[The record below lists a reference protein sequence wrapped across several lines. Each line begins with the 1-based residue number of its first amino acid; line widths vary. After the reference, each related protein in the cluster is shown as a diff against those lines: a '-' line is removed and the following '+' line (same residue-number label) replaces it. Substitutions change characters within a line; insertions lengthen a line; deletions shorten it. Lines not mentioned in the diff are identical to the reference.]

1 MSRILP
7 GPRYLHRAEPGLP
20 TTPAIVQTLPSGS
33 MDDIR
38 QSLRSPA
45 LLAKNGDYLRFLS
58 LIPKKLWTDRDNLQI
73 DFENLRACYQA
84 FQAIHDALPHDWR
97 DYLDKFGQIVSADW
111 GKDHVASSHPELF
124 KVFTLFYAECSGF
137 KVDPPPE
144 KYRSPRGLTPLGL
157 AVEANEADVCLFFLS
172 YMRQCCP
179 DAIFDLQELPPLA
192 LSHPEYGTSIDT
204 ASARTTPLT
213 YAVNVRASEAI
224 FKCFKG
230 ITLLVTPD
238 EHGDTPLRAAIRAGL
253 LDHVRW
259 LCDADTNM
267 DAAKIRDF
275 DGYLPLA
282 VAVRCGQAKI
292 VKELLERNN
301 HLVED
306 DWNRD
311 TNAFVVLWREWPK
324 LDPAAREEISA
335 DLRAAAGWWYVEKM
349 HQFAVEHALKGDYGL
364 AQHLLDVHE
373 CEAIDLRFAV
383 DSKDPRLMKMFL
395 DHTTP
400 KPDQLSEFIQRAEK
414 IGASEIVTLLKAK
427 AIAPEGG
434 Q

>member
-1 MSRILP
+1 MSRIP
-7 GPRYLHRAEPGLP
+7 FRPRHLHRAEPVHLP
-20 TTPAIVQTLPSGS
+20 ATPAIVQTLPSGS

-38 QSLRSPA
+38 QSLGSPA
-45 LLAKNGDYLRFLS
+45 LLAKKGDYLRFLS
-58 LIPKKLWTDRDNLQI
+58 LIPKKLWTDQDNLQI
-73 DFENLRACYQA
+73 DFEDLRACYQA
-84 FQAIHDALPHDWR
+84 FQAIHDALPYDWR
-97 DYLDKFGQIVSADW
+97 DYLDKFGQILSAYW

-124 KVFTLFYAECSGF
+124 KVFTRFDAQRTGF

-157 AVEANEADVCLFFLS
+157 AVQANEAAACRFFLS
-172 YMRQCCP
+172 YMHQCCP
-179 DAIFDLQELPPLA
+179 NAIFDLQELPPLA

-230 ITLLVTPD
+230 STLLVKPD
-238 EHGDTPLRAAIRAGL
+238 EHGDTPLRAAIRAGS

-259 LCDADTNM
+259 LCDADPTM
-267 DAAKIRDF
+267 DAADIRDF

-292 VKELLERNN
+292 VNELLKRNE

-306 DWNRD
+306 DWDRK

-324 LDPAAREEISA
+324 LDPAAREDISLY
-335 DLRAAAGWWYVEKM
+335 LRRASGGSYLEKM
-349 HQFAVEHALKGDYGL
+349 HQFAVEHALKGDYSL
-364 AQHLLDVHE
+364 AQHLLDNHG
-373 CEAIDLRFAV
+373 CEAIDSLFAV

-395 DHTTP
+395 DYVL
-400 KPDQLSEFIQRAEK
+400 PDELRKLIQRAEK
-414 IGASEIVTLLKAK
+414 IGAAEIVAMLKA
-427 AIAPEGG
+427 IPTEGG